1 MGELEIYFVNK
12 KLDKILEK
20 DQDFI
25 RFKANCDKIQ
35 YFKDFANLNR

>member
-1 MGELEIYFVNK
+1 MGELEIHFVNK

-35 YFKDFANLNR
+35 YFKDLANLNR